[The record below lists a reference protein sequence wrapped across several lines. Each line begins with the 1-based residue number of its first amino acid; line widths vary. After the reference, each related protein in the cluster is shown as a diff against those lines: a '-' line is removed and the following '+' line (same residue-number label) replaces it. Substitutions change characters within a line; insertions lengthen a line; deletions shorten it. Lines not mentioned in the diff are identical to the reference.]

1 MTSLFE
7 KSMSPPEVS
16 DPLTAQV
23 ASTIIAAQHVE
34 KSFKAHK
41 KVVLALNDCN
51 IEVLENEFV
60 CIVGTSG
67 CGKSTLLRMLA
78 GLDFPTEGK
87 IVIKDHTVKGP
98 GADRGMVFQ
107 TYTLFPWLNVA
118 ENIAYGLREQ
128 GKDKASIEETVHKYL
143 QVMHLESFANAY
155 PRELS
160 GGMKQRVAIA
170 RAIAT
175 KPDLL
180 LMDEPFGALDP
191 ITKSEMQQ
199 LIREIWQ
206 KERPTIAFVTHD
218 IEEAVFLST
227 KIYVMSAH
235 PGRIKACIPVY
246 LPYNRTQKLK
256 ETDDFIALRM
266 KISKMLDQQKLPLI

>member
-1 MTSLFE
+1 MISLFE
-7 KSMSPPEVS
+7 RRAAPAEVS
-16 DPLTAQV
+16 EPLSAQV
-23 ASTIIAAQHVE
+23 ASTIITARHI
-34 KSFKAHK
+34 K
-41 KVVLALNDCN
+41 KRFRAKKELVTALDDCS

-78 GLDFPTEGK
+78 GLDFPTEGD
-87 IVIKDHTVKGP
+87 IVIKDRRVEGP
-98 GADRGMVFQ
+98 APDRGMVFQ
-107 TYTLFPWLNVA
+107 TYTLFPWLSVKD
-118 ENIAYGLREQ
+118 NITYGLREQ
-128 GKDKASIEETVHKYL
+128 GADQDTIEKTVREYL
-143 QVMHLESFANAY
+143 ALMRLDAFADAY
-155 PRELS
+155 PKELS

-170 RAIAT
+170 RALAT
-175 KPDLL
+175 KPELL

-235 PGRIKACIPVY
+235 PGRVKECIPVY
-246 LPYNRTQKLK
+246 LPYQRTQELK
-256 ETDDFIALRM
+256 EREDFVALRM
-266 KISKMLDQQKLPLI
+266 KINDMLDQQELPVA

>member
-1 MTSLFE
+1 MISLFE
-7 KSMSPPEVS
+7 RRAVPAEVS
-16 DPLTAQV
+16 EPLSAQV
-23 ASTIIAAQHVE
+23 ASTIITARHI
-34 KSFKAHK
+34 K
-41 KVVLALNDCN
+41 KRFRAKKELVTALDDCS

-78 GLDFPTEGK
+78 GLDFPTEGD
-87 IVIKDHTVKGP
+87 IVIKDRRVEGP
-98 GADRGMVFQ
+98 APDRGMVFQ
-107 TYTLFPWLNVA
+107 TYTLFPWLSVKD
-118 ENIAYGLREQ
+118 NIAYGLREQ
-128 GKDKASIEETVHKYL
+128 GADQDTIKKTVRKYL
-143 QVMHLESFANAY
+143 ALMRLDSFADAY
-155 PRELS
+155 PKELS

-170 RAIAT
+170 RALAT
-175 KPDLL
+175 KPELL

-235 PGRIKACIPVY
+235 PGRVKECIPVY
-246 LPYNRTQKLK
+246 LPYQRTQELK
-256 ETDDFIALRM
+256 EREDFVALRM
-266 KISKMLDQQKLPLI
+266 KINDMLDQQELPVA